1 MNKFAGCLLRIF
13 VLSFSVLLSACV
25 LIRSSSISESTG
37 TGSKVNAE
45 YSDYGVLHLVAP
57 DTLTSEADAAL
68 AKQCQ
73 SGLISGVQ
81 TELSM
86 REFLIVQYYTVDV
99 AGTCK

>member
-1 MNKFAGCLLRIF
+1 MKMSAGYLRILSIS
-13 VLSFSVLLSACV
+13 LSFSLAACV
-25 LIRSSSISESTG
+25 VIRSSSISESAG
-37 TGSKVNAE
+37 SGSKVNAE
-45 YSDYGVLHLVAP
+45 FSDYGVLHLTVP

-86 REFLIVQYYTVDV
+86 REFLIVQYYTVGV

>member
-1 MNKFAGCLLRIF
+1 MNKFGRLFRIF
-13 VLSFSVLLSACV
+13 AVGLCLSLSACV
-25 LIRSSSISESTG
+25 IIRSSSISESTG
-37 TGSKVNAE
+37 NGSKVTAE
-45 YSDYGVLHLVAP
+45 YSDYGVLHLAAP

-86 REFLIVQYYTVDV
+86 REFVIVQYYTIDV